1 VADLQSEN
9 GIHGGRLK
17 AARALY
23 PQVRGEWID
32 LSTGINPWGY
42 PVSGLEVEDWAR
54 LPEPEDL
61 AALERAAADYFGVDA
76 ACVVA
81 VPGSD
86 LAMRLLPGLLP
97 DVRRMAIVG
106 PTYGGHAA
114 AWRARGFE
122 AVDVPEDADGV
133 TVVRPNNPDG
143 RVIAVDGLR
152 GVVIVDE
159 AFADLTSGVGCFA
172 PGRVV
177 LRSFGKFFGLGGLRL
192 GFVIADLTLAERL
205 RGVIGAWPVSGPAV
219 KIGTLAYRDGDWISA
234 TRERLRVAAG
244 RLDEVIVGAG
254 LEVVGGTSL
263 FRLVRGDHAERLARR
278 GILVRRFPGAMRI
291 GLPADDAALARL
303 GEGLKL

>member
-1 VADLQSEN
+1 MAGLQSEN
-9 GIHGGRLK
+9 GVHGGRLK
-17 AARALY
+17 AARAAY
-23 PQVRGEWID
+23 PDVRGEWVD

-42 PVSGLEVEDWAR
+42 PVAGLVADDWAR

-61 AALERAAADYFGVDA
+61 AELEAAAADYFGVDA

-97 DVRRMAIVG
+97 DVRRMAISG
-106 PTYGGHAA
+106 PTYGGHKE
-114 AWRARGFE
+114 AWGARAVEPIEG
-122 AVDVPEDADGV
+122 ADGW

-143 RVIAVDGLR
+143 RVLAVDGLP

-159 AFADLTSGVGCFA
+159 AFADVTAGVGCFV
-172 PGRVV
+172 PGRIV

-192 GFVIADLTLAERL
+192 GFVIADRGFAERV

-244 RLDEVIVGAG
+244 RLDEVIVAAG
-254 LEVVGGTSL
+254 LEIIGGTSL
-263 FRLVRGDHAERLARR
+263 FRLVRGDRSERLAQA

-291 GLPADDAALARL
+291 GLPADDVALQRL
-303 GEGLKL
+303 SEGFGL

>member
-9 GIHGGRLK
+9 GVHGGRLK
-17 AARALY
+17 AAQAQYR
-23 PQVRGEWID
+23 QVRGEWID

-42 PVSGLEVEDWAR
+42 PVAGLDAAGWAR
-54 LPEPEDL
+54 LPEPEDM
-61 AALERAAADYFGVDA
+61 AGLEQAAAAYFGVDA
-76 ACVVA
+76 ECVVA

-97 DVRRMAIVG
+97 DVRRMAILG
-106 PTYGGHAA
+106 PTYGGHAE
-114 AWRARGFE
+114 AWGDRGFDTLE
-122 AVDVPEDADGV
+122 GADGV

-143 RVIAVDGLR
+143 RVLPVHELP

-159 AFADLTSGVGCFA
+159 AFADVTSGIGCFV
-172 PGRVV
+172 PGRIV

-192 GFVIADLTLAERL
+192 GFVIADPDFAAKV

-219 KIGTLAYRDGDWISA
+219 KIGTLAYRDAPWIAA
-234 TRERLRVAAG
+234 TRERLAAAAS
-244 RLDEVIVGAG
+244 RLDEVIVAVG
-254 LEVVGGTSL
+254 LEIIGGTSL
-263 FRLVRGDHAERLARR
+263 FRLVRGDHSERLARA

-303 GEGLKL
+303 GEGLRL